1 MVIQEDS
8 TWSDPE
14 LGHCK
19 ATDTFWRCGA
29 GTGGVGV
36 EAELGT
42 GARDGEMQLGS
53 GGGSVRHPLR

>member
-29 GTGGVGV
+29 GTGGVGI
-36 EAELGT
+36 EAGWGT
-42 GARDGEMQLGS
+42 GARDS
-53 GGGSVRHPLR
+53 GRCSWALVAVLSATL